1 MRQKEKKERQRAKT
15 LCLEISEKWIKRA
28 GENWAAG
35 HSAGKIMPSQ
45 AGNLCPTL
53 INSCKVRVR

>member
-28 GENWAAG
+28 GENWGAG
-35 HSAGKIMPSQ
+35 HSAEELRHTKRGHSALP
-45 AGNLCPTL
+45 
-53 INSCKVRVR
+53 